1 MYTFS
6 IPAGSYSLNQQAS
19 YDAATDPY
27 GDGQCL
33 FSGELNYQSGSGGSI
48 SLGVTYPVTLPIN
61 GPVST
66 VNLPA
71 GDYELYIYPS
81 TTCFWTVE
89 LWP

>member
-1 MYTFS
+1 MYLFS

-19 YDAATDPY
+19 YDSATDPY
-27 GDGQCL
+27 GNGQCQ
-33 FSGELNYQSGSGGSI
+33 FSGALNYQSGSGGSI
-48 SLGVTYPVTLPIN
+48 SLGVTIPISVPIN

-71 GDYELYIYPS
+71 GDYELDIFPT
-81 TTCFWTVE
+81 TTCSWTVE